1 VHANNRAYKSLYA
14 YHKFCISGKAPT
26 GNGRYASRP
35 LMMQRGHDAI
45 AGTPLHTLLMCH
57 GFFKQNPLL
66 NA

>member
-1 VHANNRAYKSLYA
+1 LYA
-14 YHKFCISGKAPT
+14 NHKFCISGKAPT